1 MRLLRL
7 GPEGVQ
13 KLLDN
18 MEKES
23 EAIKK
28 NALSLSWYMRGG
40 ASYEDVLNMSA
51 TERQAINTI
60 VEEHLETT
68 KKSQMPFF

>member
-13 KLLDN
+13 KLIDN
-18 MEKES
+18 MDKEC

-28 NALSLSWYMRGG
+28 SALSLSWYMRGG
-40 ASYEDVLNMSA
+40 ASYQDVLNMS
-51 TERQAINTI
+51 TMERQAISDL